1 LAFGGLVVLTLR
13 NHLPFTC
20 VHSHAVAQKSSGAFF
35 RDTVRKV
42 LKRPDAGLR

>member
-1 LAFGGLVVLTLR
+1 MVLTLR

-35 RDTVRKV
+35 RDTGEERCW
-42 LKRPDAGLR
+42 KRP